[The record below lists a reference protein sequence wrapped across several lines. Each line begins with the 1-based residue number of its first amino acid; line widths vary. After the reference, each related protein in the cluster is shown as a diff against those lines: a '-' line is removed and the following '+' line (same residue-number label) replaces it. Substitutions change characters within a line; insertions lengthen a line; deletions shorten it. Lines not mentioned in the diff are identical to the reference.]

1 MKKVFLT
8 LFILSIVFCLI
19 SPSLFAQEIEKKSDE
34 PAKSE
39 IKITIKDSP
48 EKNMHRDSD
57 KYHDEAEIED
67 DDEDED
73 DDRDEDYDDDRDEE
87 EILLHELLEEVRRL
101 REEVRFL
108 QDEIAY
114 LRRIIEQS
122 PMPERP
128 LIRRSEGQ
136 PPRGWEP
143 EPQPEDRWERDDR
156 RREEPMRERDI
167 DINAEIKRLEDEV
180 RKNPKNIDARM
191 MLADL
196 YRQTGR
202 KEVAID
208 QYKAVIR
215 LAPDFDPP
223 RKALEEIEKSR
234 GEADHEENFNMGE
247 VISANTDE
255 VTLKTFEGN
264 TVVFLV
270 PKWQKEDGSW
280 HFEKEIG
287 EKAKSLDRGA
297 KVRIFWNEKEG
308 QRVIYRI
315 ERMKE

>member
-19 SPSLFAQEIEKKSDE
+19 SPSLFAQETEKKSDE
-34 PAKSE
+34 PTKSE

-48 EKNMHRDSD
+48 EKDIHRDSD
-57 KYHDEAEIED
+57 KYHDEAEMED

-73 DDRDEDYDDDRDEE
+73 DDRDENYDDDRDDDKP
-87 EILLHELLEEVRRL
+87 LLHEILEEVRRL

-128 LIRRSEGQ
+128 LIRRGEGQ
-136 PPRGWEP
+136 PPRRFES
-143 EPQPEDRWERDDR
+143 EPQPESRWERDEQ
-156 RREEPMRERDI
+156 RREEPMKVRDI
-167 DINAEIKRLEDEV
+167 DISAEIKRLEDEV
-180 RKNPKNIDARM
+180 AKNPKSIDARM

-196 YRQTGR
+196 YRQMGK
-202 KEVAID
+202 KEAAIK
-208 QYKAVIR
+208 QYQAVMK

-223 RKALEEIEKSR
+223 RKALQEIEER
-234 GEADHEENFNMGE
+234 RREAKPEENFNMGE
-247 VISANTDE
+247 VISASTDE
-255 VTLKTFEGN
+255 VTLKTFEGA

-270 PKWQKEDGSW
+270 PKWQKDDGSW

-287 EKAKSLDRGA
+287 EKAKSLDKGA

-315 ERMKE
+315 ERIEE